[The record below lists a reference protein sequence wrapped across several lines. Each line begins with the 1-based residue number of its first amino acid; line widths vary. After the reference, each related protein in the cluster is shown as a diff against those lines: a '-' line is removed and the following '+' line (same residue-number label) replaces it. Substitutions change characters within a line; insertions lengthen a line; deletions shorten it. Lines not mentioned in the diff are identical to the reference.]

1 MSDRVEFA
9 RPSYRPEQRS
19 GGLDPD
25 MRRMAVIAAGF
36 GGVLA
41 LVIGGLSLS
50 RHAGHTIPVIAAP
63 AGPVRIKPVNPGG
76 MQVEGADAAVAPG
89 EEKLSPPEE
98 QPELSALHARLRA
111 ARQAARAQAKAE
123 AAKADA
129 AKLASAKA
137 ENTHAQV
144 AEVHSQLGA
153 AAVGVA
159 QPIIAP
165 PAPVQ
170 HASATRLASLA
181 TLAPNLPL
189 AQPPVVST
197 SPAQP
202 VKSTAVQA
210 GTTVQ
215 LAALE
220 SQASAEQ
227 AWGRFSEKMPELFKP
242 HRPEVV
248 RADVAGR
255 TVWRLRTGGF
265 PTLASAVEFCTQ
277 VRAKGSDCSI
287 AAF

>member
-9 RPSYRPEQRS
+9 RPSYRPEQRN

-98 QPELSALHARLRA
+98 QPELSALHARLKA
-111 ARQAARAQAKAE
+111 ARQAARAQAKA
-123 AAKADA
+123 DA
-129 AKLASAKA
+129 AKLALAKTEA
-137 ENTHAQV
+137 PHTQV

-170 HASATRLASLA
+170 HASATKLATLA

-189 AQPPVVST
+189 AQPPVVSA
-197 SPAQP
+197 SPARP
-202 VKSTAVQA
+202 VGSGAVQA

-220 SQASAEQ
+220 SQAAAEQ

-242 HRPEVV
+242 RRPEVV

>member
-9 RPSYRPEQRS
+9 RPSYRPEQRN

-25 MRRMAVIAAGF
+25 MRRMAIIAAGF

-41 LVIGGLSLS
+41 LVIGGFSLS
-50 RHAGHTIPVIAAP
+50 RHAGHTVPVIAAQ
-63 AGPVRIKPVNPGG
+63 AGPVRVKPANPGG

-98 QPELSALHARLRA
+98 QPELSALHARLKA
-111 ARQAARAQAKAE
+111 ARQAARAQAKADASKLA
-123 AAKADA
+123 AAKAE
-129 AKLASAKA
+129 S
-137 ENTHAQV
+137 THTQV

-153 AAVGVA
+153 AAPGVA

-170 HASATRLASLA
+170 HASATKLASF
-181 TLAPNLPL
+181 APNLPL
-189 AQPPVVST
+189 AQPPGVAL
-197 SPAQP
+197 PAARP
-202 VKSTAVQA
+202 MIAGAAQA

-220 SQASAEQ
+220 SQAAAEQ

-242 HRPEVV
+242 RRPDVI

-265 PTLASAVEFCTQ
+265 PTLASAVEFCTH